1 MTKTSQ
7 KATTSTDKETLI
19 VPKGYEMEGTEFK
32 ISDIEVDDHPDGS
45 GNGVLTYE
53 LYHEDDV
60 DGNEL
65 AKIVNEIMLD
75 ALKRQAEDT
84 QVKEKSSHDQ

>member
-7 KATTSTDKETLI
+7 KTTTSTVKETFT
-19 VPKGYEMEGTEFK
+19 VPDGYDMAGTEFQ

-45 GNGVLTYE
+45 GDGILTYE

-60 DGNEL
+60 DGKEL
-65 AKIVNEIMLD
+65 GKIVNQIVLD
-75 ALKRQAEDT
+75 ALERQAREAN
-84 QVKEKSSHDQ
+84 EKDND